1 MVILYVGN
9 KLAAHGAS
17 LTGVETLSEQLRGI
31 GYQVVAVSDKRNVV
45 FRLIDM
51 VFSLIKRRKEIDLV
65 LIDTYSRLAFWYAF
79 IIGALCRKF
88 GIPYIP
94 ILRGGGLPSRIK
106 RSPHCSR
113 TLFKGSVTN
122 VAPSMAFVELFKKLG
137 LEVVCIP
144 NNINLSDYAF
154 KERSSFRMRLL
165 WVRSFHEIYN
175 PGLAIRLLHEL
186 LKQGYDAEL
195 CMVGPDKD
203 GSLNACNNMAKILD
217 VRHKVVFT
225 GRLSKPKWHKLA
237 ADYDIF
243 INTTNFDNTP
253 VSVIE
258 AMALGLPVVSTNV
271 GGIPYLLKSGEDSI
285 LVNPNNLEQMLEAVI
300 ETTRD
305 EAQTRQRVITARTK
319 VESYDWEVV
328 KKQWQAVLDPYNH
341 A

>member
-9 KLAAHGAS
+9 KLAKHGAS
-17 LTGVETLSEQLRGI
+17 LTGVETLSEQLKGI
-31 GYQVVAVSDKRNVV
+31 GYQVISVSDKRNVV

-51 VFSLIKRRKEIDLV
+51 LLSLIKHRKAVDLV
-65 LIDTYSRLAFWYAF
+65 LIDTYSRLAFWYAV
-79 IIGALCRKF
+79 IIGALCRRF
-88 GIPYIP
+88 DIPYIP

-106 RSPHCSR
+106 KTPHCSR
-113 TLFKGSVTN
+113 ALFAGSFMN
-122 VAPSMAFVELFKKLG
+122 VAPSMGFVELFKSMGMK
-137 LEVVCIP
+137 VVCIP
-144 NNINLSDYAF
+144 NNINLTDYPF

-175 PGLAIRLLHEL
+175 PGLAIRLLHAL
-186 LKQGYDAEL
+186 LNKGYDAEL

-203 GSLNACNNMAKILD
+203 GSLNACNNLAKLLD

-225 GRLSKPKWHKLA
+225 GRLSKPKWHRLA

-271 GGIPYLLKSGEDSI
+271 GGIPYLLKNEEDSI
-285 LVNPNNLEQMLEAVI
+285 LVNPDNLEEMLEAVV

-305 EAQTRQRVITARTK
+305 EAQTRQRVQTARKK

-328 KKQWQAVLDPYNH
+328 KKQWQALLEPHNH
-341 A
+341 G